1 LVGDEGKVH
10 FTLVA
15 ARFFV
20 HSAHSLQAQK
30 LMRGF
35 SLPSSPPPPKSHL
48 QDEQSLKEGENLC
61 ICIQHPPLHVSVSS
75 DRVIDD
81 RMKLTSD

>member
-1 LVGDEGKVH
+1 VGKKVWGREAYPAGEKNGGGGSGRPH
-10 FTLVA
+10 V
-15 ARFFV
+15 
-20 HSAHSLQAQK
+20 
-30 LMRGF
+30 
-35 SLPSSPPPPKSHL
+35 PPPPQSHL